1 MFKELHY
8 VYAVYRE
15 RSFTKA
21 AKSLYI
27 SQPALSMMVKKAE
40 QRIGTPIFDRSTSP
54 LTLTEAGKFY
64 IQQGEKILRIQDE
77 TEQYFM
83 HIDRQEIDHTHIG
96 GNAVYQAYVF
106 PPIIADFQKEHPDI
120 TFTWEETDSANLVQ
134 KLLCG
139 HIDLFPEVNDC
150 VSSQIICDIWKQE
163 VLLLVVPSQIA
174 INETMK
180 PYAFSAREL
189 FAGKHLSADAPAVDL
204 SAFQDL
210 DYILMQEGHDTHQRA
225 ITLCHNA
232 GFTPKQLP
240 HRPSQMLTAY
250 QLASQ
255 GIGATFASDTMIV
268 HGNLNYELCYYK
280 IADPASIRNEYL
292 YYKKDSKKAAAI
304 GLFRDYIRHYW
315 DPDIMRSPGK

>member
-1 MFKELHY
+1 MFKELNY

-21 AKSLYI
+21 AKALYI

-40 QRIGTPIFDRSTSP
+40 QKIGGPIFDRSTIP
-54 LTLTEAGKFY
+54 LSLTEAGKFY
-64 IQQGEKILRIQDE
+64 IQQVERIMRIQDE
-77 TEQYFM
+77 TMQYFT
-83 HIDRQEIDHTHIG
+83 HINQLETNHIHIG
-96 GNAVYQAYVF
+96 GNAVYQVYVF
-106 PPIIADFQKEHPDI
+106 PPIIADFQKEYPDI
-120 TFTWEETDSANLVQ
+120 SFTWEETGSANLVQ

-139 HIDLFPEVNDC
+139 DIDLFPEVNDC
-150 VSSQIICDIWKQE
+150 VSNQIVCDTWKRE
-163 VLLLVVPSQIA
+163 VVMLVVPSEKE
-174 INETMK
+174 INQKMTSF
-180 PYAFSAREL
+180 AFTAKDL

-204 SAFQDL
+204 SAFQAL
-210 DYILMQEGHDTHQRA
+210 DFILMQEGHDTYQRA

-250 QLASQ
+250 HLAAQ

>member
-1 MFKELHY
+1 
-8 VYAVYRE
+8 
-15 RSFTKA
+15 
-21 AKSLYI
+21 
-27 SQPALSMMVKKAE
+27 
-40 QRIGTPIFDRSTSP
+40 
-54 LTLTEAGKFY
+54 
-64 IQQGEKILRIQDE
+64 
-77 TEQYFM
+77 
-83 HIDRQEIDHTHIG
+83 
-96 GNAVYQAYVF
+96 
-106 PPIIADFQKEHPDI
+106 
-120 TFTWEETDSANLVQ
+120 
-134 KLLCG
+134 
-139 HIDLFPEVNDC
+139 
-150 VSSQIICDIWKQE
+150 
-163 VLLLVVPSQIA
+163 
-174 INETMK
+174 
-180 PYAFSAREL
+180 
-189 FAGKHLSADAPAVDL
+189 
-204 SAFQDL
+204 
-210 DYILMQEGHDTHQRA
+210 MQEGHDTHQRA